1 MSDVFAPM
9 GKTESGE
16 LAVGAPVVIVSGLSV
31 AYGSNTVLS
40 DINLEFQA
48 GRITAL
54 LGANGAG
61 KSTLIKA
68 LSGANPQYRGS
79 IVIDGHVAALSS
91 PTKAKAYGISTVHQ
105 KVADGV
111 VPGLSIAEN
120 VLLDDFAHASKSPIR
135 NTRRMLAE
143 ARIAFEKLGVHWSDR
158 FLQVDAGRLNISDA
172 QMLVLARA
180 LRGRPRMLIL
190 DEPTS
195 ALTATEAERLFT
207 VLRELKRTGLAI
219 VYVSHRFGEIDALA
233 DSVTVLRD
241 GVVQSTTL
249 RPFEWSSILFDMLGR
264 RADLKRQRT
273 TVSRG
278 AADLLCISGTQLF
291 DGGAPLDLVVR
302 SGEILGIL
310 GLTGAGK
317 TELAET
323 LTGLRPPL
331 SGRIELEGE
340 VYAPRRPSD
349 AINRGVVLV
358 PEDRQQQGILPGWS
372 ISHNVSLP
380 FLRGLSRFGILRPR
394 SEGERARGVVADLG
408 VVTTGTH
415 ASIDD
420 LSGGNQQKV
429 VVGRWLSGQPKLIV
443 LDEPFRGVDIG
454 ARRDIGDRLRSL
466 TESGRGVIVL
476 AGDVDEILDVA
487 DRVVVL
493 VQGMVQLDAYLDET
507 DEDAVVNAFLGKI
520 GTQDLI
526 S

>member
-1 MSDVFAPM
+1 MTNVFAPT
-9 GKTESGE
+9 GDADVAGLVAGT
-16 LAVGAPVVIVSGLSV
+16 PVVTVTGLSV
-31 AYGSNTVLS
+31 AYGSNTVLR
-40 DINLEFQA
+40 DVNLEFQA

-79 IVIDGHVAALSS
+79 ILIDGQVASLGS
-91 PTKAKAYGISTVHQ
+91 PAKAKALGISTVHQ

-120 VLLDDFAHASKSPIR
+120 VLLDDLAHASKNPIR
-135 NTRRMLAE
+135 NSRRMLSE
-143 ARIAFEKLGVHWSDR
+143 ARKAFQKLGVDWSDR
-158 FLQVDAGRLNISDA
+158 FLQLDAGRLNISDA

-195 ALTATEAERLFT
+195 ALTVTESERLFA
-207 VLRELKRTGLAI
+207 VLRELKSTGLAI

-233 DSVTVLRD
+233 DRVTVLRD
-241 GVVQSTTL
+241 GVVQSTMS
-249 RPFEWSSILFDMLGR
+249 RPFEWPTILFDMLGR
-264 RADLKRQRT
+264 RADLKRERT
-273 TVSRG
+273 DVSRG
-278 AADLLCISGTQLF
+278 KDELVCISGLQLF
-291 DGGAPLDLVVR
+291 GDGSALDLVVR
-302 SGEILGIL
+302 SGEILGVL
-310 GLTGAGK
+310 GLIGAGK

-323 LTGLRPPL
+323 LTGLRAPL
-331 SGRIELEGE
+331 AGRIELAG
-340 VYAPRRPSD
+340 VRYAPRRPSD
-349 AINRGVVLV
+349 AIAAGVVLV

-372 ISHNVSLP
+372 IAQNVSLP
-380 FLRGLSRFGILRPR
+380 FLRRLSRGGILHRR
-394 SEGERARGVVADLG
+394 SELERARGVIDDLG
-408 VVTTGTH
+408 VVTTGAD

-429 VVGRWLSGQPKLIV
+429 VVGRWLSGQPKLVV

-454 ARRDIGDRLRSL
+454 ARRDIGEKLRSL
-466 TESGRGVIVL
+466 TEAGRGVIVL

-493 VQGMVQLDAYLDET
+493 VQGSVQLDAYLDET
-507 DEDAVVNAFLGKI
+507 DEDAVINAFLGEI
-520 GTQDLI
+520 GTQEI
-526 S
+526 IT